1 MENILF
7 TKVIVSVIAFLF
19 VFAVSFWA
27 KVETKK
33 IQREKKLARNRYY
46 TIKRLINLFS
56 LVILVAL
63 FVIIWGIKIKNL
75 WVNLTGILAM
85 IAVAFFAVW
94 SLIGNILA
102 GIIIFFTSP
111 FKANDEIEILPDN
124 VKGKVL
130 AINTFFTLISDAEEN
145 IISIPNSILF
155 QKYIKKIKK
164 RTA

>member
-7 TKVIVSVIAFLF
+7 TKVIVSVIVFLF